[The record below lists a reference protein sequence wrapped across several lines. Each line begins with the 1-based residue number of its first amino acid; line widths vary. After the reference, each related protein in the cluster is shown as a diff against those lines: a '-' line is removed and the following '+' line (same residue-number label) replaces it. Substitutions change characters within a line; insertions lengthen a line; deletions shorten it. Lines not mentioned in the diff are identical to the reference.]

1 MQCPPLGAWQ
11 FCLINWG
18 AVKHQLVLMQT
29 DQTSSHDDGGGQSS
43 SAGHGDSLIAQRVA
57 KLSKAQLDCLLLVDQ
72 HLSSKEIAVE
82 LGISSHTVDQRIRGA
97 LQVLGVERRAHAARM
112 VAQVHGPYQRLIH
125 QPPHIEGGETLGH
138 PGGAVG
144 FQIRHADRA
153 GGTSD
158 LGFKTEQL
166 PGSSWSSLPLPFATR
181 SHPRNEMSVGLR
193 LVWIV
198 LIAMGAT
205 FSAGMYLAG
214 LESLAR
220 MLGR

>member
-1 MQCPPLGAWQ
+1 MLNLNFGGKRP
-11 FCLINWG
+11 F
-18 AVKHQLVLMQT
+18 VLMQGDLT
-29 DQTSSHDDGGGQSS
+29 NSHEDGGPSASS
-43 SAGHGDSLIAQRVA
+43 DDQRDSLIAERVA
-57 KLSKAQLDCLLLVDQ
+57 RLSKGQLDCLLLVDQ
-72 HLSSKEIAVE
+72 HWSSKEIAVE

-97 LQVLGVERRAHAARM
+97 LQVLGVERRSQAARM

-125 QPPHIEGGETLGH
+125 QPPHIEGGGTLGH

-153 GGTSD
+153 GEASD
-158 LGFKTEQL
+158 LGFETEQR
-166 PGSSWSSLPLPFATR
+166 PGPTWSSLPLPFATR

>member
-1 MQCPPLGAWQ
+1 MADEL
-11 FCLINWG
+11 
-18 AVKHQLVLMQT
+18 T
-29 DQTSSHDDGGGQSS
+29 DRRDDGGTNSM
-43 SAGHGDSLIAQRVA
+43 SACRPDPAVAARVA
-57 KLSKAQLDCLLLVDQ
+57 RLSEGQLDALLLVDQ

-82 LGISSHTVDQRIRGA
+82 LGISPHTVDQRIRGA
-97 LQVLGVERRAHAARM
+97 LHILGVERRAQAARM

-125 QPPHIEGGETLGH
+125 QSPYIEGGDSPGH
-138 PGGAVG
+138 SGGAVG

-153 GGTSD
+153 GEASD
-158 LGFKTEQL
+158 LGVDTEQR
-166 PGSSWSSLPLPFATR
+166 PGANWSSLPLPFATR

-193 LVWIV
+193 LAWIV